1 LARNNFSH
9 GTKFLM
15 DGIEH
20 VVIRK
25 EHNEIVVELIKY
37 KQTKTY
43 SLYDLEMAFDEE
55 RLAFEDNGNRL
66 SKIKIDVEQ
75 LNENDKAELKMKL
88 DVLQPVIKGY
98 YHEIVLDEYLQ
109 TLQNEKGLKVSKA
122 SFYNWKKLWE
132 KYGDARFL
140 LNRKSGPQNRR
151 TQKEVMSTLEKIM
164 GENLYS
170 GEDIPYRYIYRLYKD
185 SIKNVNSLRD
195 DNEKAIVRSFQTIWR
210 VIKEKRDYYR
220 QNAAREGYVAARL
233 MRDGSKF
240 MVDGPQR
247 PLERVELD
255 WTPIDLKMVDPRTL
269 ESKNAWLVYAIDV
282 FSGNPLG
289 FYITFDYP
297 DSFAI
302 KQCLLHCFLPKVYL
316 KRLYPDVQKE
326 WTAYGIPKELVIDNA
341 TSNNSYDMEEIC
353 NVFGIDLLF
362 PEVQAGHKKGTVER
376 GQKTFNDIVHSIK
389 GSTFANIFAKKQYD
403 SKGNACI
410 TLQAFYYIAHIIF
423 VDIISHN
430 WSHSRIGGTPH
441 HIWERAFLEDPSL
454 IKELPFTKKDMKLA
468 LCGGHEKRKIQS
480 KGVIIE
486 ETWFWSEDL
495 MKLRNKMRQEGDDEK
510 QVVVRFDFADIK
522 KVYVENPYDYSLIDA
537 YIDPNRI
544 KEYEKHYDL
553 EPSLPIPFQ
562 QIRAICLKE
571 GRGRRNFDDTHVIEA
586 LKNIKAIQIAQ
597 EKDKRNEYKQTLQ
610 EEMQMLENIAL
621 QSFDFENLS
630 APEGQDTFLY
640 VGELSEEELKRNTL
654 KKSKKENKKTE
665 STVEQNFSEV
675 KVNKQFSFGI
685 DDDDLP
691 IFEVLH

>member
-1 LARNNFSH
+1 
-9 GTKFLM
+9 M

-25 EHNEIVVELIKY
+25 EHNEIVVELLKY
-37 KQTKTY
+37 KERKTY
-43 SLYDLEMAFDEE
+43 ALLELEIAFDEE
-55 RLAFEDNGNRL
+55 RLAFEDSGNRL

-75 LNENDKAELKMKL
+75 LNEKDKAELKMKL

-98 YHEIVLDEYLQ
+98 YHEIVLEEYLH
-109 TLQNEKGLKVSKA
+109 TLQNEKCLKVSKA

-151 TQKEVMSTLEKIM
+151 TQKEVMSSLEKIM
-164 GENLYS
+164 GDTLYT

-185 SIKNVNSLRD
+185 SIKNINSLRD
-195 DNEKAIVRSFQTIWR
+195 ENEKTMLRSFQTIWR
-210 VIKEKRDYYR
+210 VIKENRDYYR

-233 MRDGSKF
+233 RRDGSKF
-240 MVDGPQR
+240 VVERPQR

-353 NVFGIDLLF
+353 DVFGIDLLF

-376 GQKTFNDIVHSIK
+376 GQKTFNDIVHSLK
-389 GSTFANIFAKKQYD
+389 GSTFANIFVKKQYD

-441 HIWERAFLEDPSL
+441 QIWERAFLEDPSL
-454 IKELPFTKKDMKLA
+454 IKELPFTKKDIKLA

-495 MKLRNKMRQEGDDEK
+495 MKLRYKMIQEGDDGK
-510 QVVVRFDFADIK
+510 QVVVRFDFTDIK
-522 KVYVENPYDYSLIDA
+522 KVYVENPYDNSLIDA
-537 YIDPNRI
+537 FIDPNRI

-562 QIRAICLKE
+562 QIKAICLKE
-571 GRGRRNFDDTHVIEA
+571 GRDRRAFDDTHVIEA
-586 LKNIKAIQIAQ
+586 LKNIKAIENAQ
-597 EKDKRNEYKQTLQ
+597 EKDKRNQYKQTLQ
-610 EEMQMLENIAL
+610 EEMQIVENIAL
-621 QSFDFENLS
+621 QSFDFEKLS
-630 APEGQDTFLY
+630 APDEPDTFLY
-640 VGELSEEELKRNTL
+640 VGELTDAELKGNTL
-654 KKSKKENKKTE
+654 KKLKKQNKKTE
-665 STVEQNFSEV
+665 STVEQQINEID
-675 KVNKQFSFGI
+675 VNKQFSFGI
-685 DDDDLP
+685 DDDDLT
-691 IFEVLH
+691 IYEVIH